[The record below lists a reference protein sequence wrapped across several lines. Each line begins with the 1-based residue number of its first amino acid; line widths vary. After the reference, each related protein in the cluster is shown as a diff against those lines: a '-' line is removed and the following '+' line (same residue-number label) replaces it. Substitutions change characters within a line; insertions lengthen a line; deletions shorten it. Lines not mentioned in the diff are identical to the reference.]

1 MSVLGRQRQADL
13 WSSLV
18 RQSSL
23 LGKFQG
29 NERSC
34 LKVGN
39 KVNGAGRITAKAVPN
54 IHRHKKNLHCSPL
67 TAPNEEPGDPVIS
80 RVTLGQASSVPNS
93 QSKPQMDTKQH
104 RNDMSQSLGARA
116 NALLSQPQIHCL
128 EFQNL

>member
-18 RQSSL
+18 SQSSL

-39 KVNGAGRITAKAVPN
+39 KVDGAGRITAKA
-54 IHRHKKNLHCSPL
+54 HTHTHKNLHCSPL
-67 TAPNEEPGDPVIS
+67 TTPNEEPGDPVIS
-80 RVTLGQASSVPNS
+80 RVTLGQASSMPNS

-104 RNDMSQSLGARA
+104 RINVSQSLGARA